1 MKRSMRK
8 GKQILGII
16 LAVIMMMGVIPME
29 GLQFVMEVYAEETTP
44 TSGTCGKNGEDNLTW
59 ELSDDKTLTI
69 SGTGDMENWDSYSP
83 WKNLNIKSVV
93 ITKGVTTIGNGAF
106 AGCSNLREIVIP
118 EGVTTIGE
126 RVFSNCNSLTEITIP
141 DSVTVIGARVFEYCT
156 NLIGIIIPEGVT
168 TIGEYAFYC
177 CSNLTEIIIP
187 DKVTS
192 IGKRAF
198 CNCSDLTEIIM
209 PKKMTMIGEG
219 TFSGC
224 GSLRKITIPESVTS
238 IEAYTFEK
246 CSSLIEITIP
256 SSVTSIRHAAFF
268 HCDSLEKIKILGNV
282 TMIEPYVFSQCSSLT
297 EVTIP
302 NSVTSIGDQA
312 FSQCSSLTEIIIPE
326 GVTEIGWSAFYN
338 CSNLTKITIPNSV
351 TYITYN
357 AFAGCSSLREIV
369 IPEGVTRI
377 ESNTFSGC
385 SSLTEITIPSGVTKI
400 SGEAFSDCSSL
411 KEITIPERVHW
422 IENGAFS
429 GCSSLTEI
437 TIPSSVTSV
446 GKEAFSGC
454 SSLNDV
460 YYEGSEEDW
469 NKIHIYSN
477 NEDLTNATIHYNWYD
492 AEEPG
497 TPDSSGDIQCGSFFS
512 VEVGK
517 YGYITAKT
525 FADDLESL
533 KTLTN
538 SITWTSSDES
548 IATVKDVKFILGS
561 YPIKYETE
569 QGTYERWDAI
579 AGIRIDGIS
588 EGSTIITGKAP
599 GCSDVTCEVTVVEP
613 PATEEE
619 GIGNGGSLI
628 LGEDI
633 SGSADEDSAVFEF
646 FPANWELK
654 HAAFPIAIEMEDK
667 GDYYELRGSVGI
679 GKSDLLDDDTS
690 WDKYKKNVEDA
701 QASEDTIEA
710 LHCFRDKYDI
720 KSAVMVSTDGCNVL
734 PEVAVMGYI
743 ENTYDK
749 NWNLISGSG
758 KLATEAKW
766 EGSLNWQF
774 VTPIGP
780 LYLNL
785 KGSGEI
791 SGKLGPKYDYNERKL
806 DLLDGELKLTP
817 KIALEGGY
825 GIDKVATVGAEGSL
839 SLPVTLIPAT
849 KGDLEAK
856 AALNVNLVF
865 VIDYSRDL
873 AKLTVPLWDTTTTN
887 KFRSKSIQARKGTEF
902 SVGTFTEIDTSSLND
917 ASAWNTGN
925 RQTAKTRTRS
935 AATDTEVTLLDGVLG
950 GSLPMQAEVDGK
962 RVVVFQSYDGDRTT
976 LNSPILMYS
985 VYENNAWSEPKAV
998 WDTGTAD
1005 MYADMKVVN
1014 GKLSLVW
1021 QKEKAET
1028 TGDVTN
1034 DSENVLKQI
1043 AHNSEIC
1050 FSVFDEET
1058 NTFSDPAYVT
1068 NNDSC
1073 DMMPRICDNSD
1084 EIVLSWVRN
1093 DAADLMQEKGSNKIY
1108 TVAWNGTAF
1117 DAETELVKASGTVDD
1132 YVLYKNGDEVE
1143 TIFAGQSNEMTAM
1156 FDTDGRVIEELS
1168 DLFMFSEDGSISS
1181 IQYVDGQIVCVSNGT
1196 LYAYDPADKT
1206 VETYQAG
1213 ESAFG
1218 SEIQYASNGGK
1229 SGYVWSLYDEETDT
1243 GSIVASMKTE
1253 DGYSEPVTLYE
1264 KEGVIW
1270 RYVSPI
1276 INEDGNW
1283 QFVANAE
1290 DAGDGTHSL
1299 ISIVKAPKT
1308 GVALAGASVDENDIV
1323 NGETGVDYFLTN
1335 TGDTPI
1341 TELELT
1347 ITLADGKTITKKV
1360 PVNIQP
1366 GEDAVGTAYVDLSDV
1381 DSQQKAQISISEK
1394 GQTDTEGC
1402 TVEDTIGLPDIS
1414 VTGNMVED
1422 GENVQVTAVLSN
1434 EGTVD
1439 AETSLVLFGDE
1450 TQKEELGRKDKIVL
1464 KAKEKQSISFTIPK
1478 DKIVYNENDAAYLTL
1493 KAELDGGDYDE
1504 SNNIAYVVLYKEK
1517 TSGPNPDD
1525 TTENPGGNVT
1535 PPTGNTGTSSSVSG
1549 NTGSTGQSQTGPV
1562 QNTNGRKMLPVGMML
1577 TDSRTNARYVVTE
1590 AGQSVAYV
1598 KNLNKKS
1605 ISAIVPSNITFGNIT
1620 YKVTNIAA
1628 NAFSGCKKLKS
1639 VTIGKNVITIGNNAF
1654 KKCTSLKKVI
1664 IPARVTTIGKNAF
1677 AGCKKLKNVIV
1688 KTKVLK
1694 KIGKN
1699 AFKGI
1704 NKAAKIK
1711 VPKKKLTAY
1720 KKLFKKAKLAKSI
1733 KITR

>member
-1 MKRSMRK
+1 MKKNMAKTFSNKLIMKYVMEKEKRKLMALKLIMFFLECVICLGILGCFISIKNVYASDMNIKNEQQLLNLYGDATQLENQIIELTALETWQAGSMWYDQKFETNHNFEVSFSYWAGGGREDSY
-8 GKQILGII
+8 GGADGII
-16 LAVIMMMGVIPME
+16 LNLSEKLGVGASGENQGFIGGNAYGIEFDSYPRNTGDPDGKHVAIIKGSTSNHLVYNLDDRVDDSQWHGVDVIYNDNE
-29 GLQFVMEVYAEETTP
+29 LEVYLDGERLLICSDISLPETVYIGV
-44 TSGTCGKNGEDNLTW
+44 SAGTGSGKNRHLIKNLVANGNAITENSVANGELQCTNKCSVYTRDSEFIFPIAFAEDN
-59 ELSDDKTLTI
+59 
-69 SGTGDMENWDSYSP
+69 DSL
-83 WKNLNIKSVV
+83 K
-93 ITKGVTTIGNGAF
+93 
-106 AGCSNLREIVIP
+106 
-118 EGVTTIGE
+118 
-126 RVFSNCNSLTEITIP
+126 
-141 DSVTVIGARVFEYCT
+141 
-156 NLIGIIIPEGVT
+156 
-168 TIGEYAFYC
+168 
-177 CSNLTEIIIP
+177 
-187 DKVTS
+187 
-192 IGKRAF
+192 
-198 CNCSDLTEIIM
+198 
-209 PKKMTMIGEG
+209 
-219 TFSGC
+219 
-224 GSLRKITIPESVTS
+224 
-238 IEAYTFEK
+238 AYTEGIK
-246 CSSLIEITIP
+246 WSSE
-256 SSVTSIRHAAFF
+256 
-268 HCDSLEKIKILGNV
+268 
-282 TMIEPYVFSQCSSLT
+282 
-297 EVTIP
+297 
-302 NSVTSIGDQA
+302 
-312 FSQCSSLTEIIIPE
+312 
-326 GVTEIGWSAFYN
+326 
-338 CSNLTKITIPNSV
+338 
-351 TYITYN
+351 
-357 AFAGCSSLREIV
+357 
-369 IPEGVTRI
+369 
-377 ESNTFSGC
+377 
-385 SSLTEITIPSGVTKI
+385 
-400 SGEAFSDCSSL
+400 
-411 KEITIPERVHW
+411 
-422 IENGAFS
+422 
-429 GCSSLTEI
+429 
-437 TIPSSVTSV
+437 
-446 GKEAFSGC
+446 
-454 SSLNDV
+454 
-460 YYEGSEEDW
+460 
-469 NKIHIYSN
+469 
-477 NEDLTNATIHYNWYD
+477 
-492 AEEPG
+492 
-497 TPDSSGDIQCGSFFS
+497 
-512 VEVGK
+512 
-517 YGYITAKT
+517 
-525 FADDLESL
+525 
-533 KTLTN
+533 
-538 SITWTSSDES
+538 DES
-548 IATVKDVKFILGS
+548 IATVSRGAFVLS
-561 YPIKYETE
+561 SSATKYETE
-569 QGTYERWDAI
+569 EGMYETWKAT
-579 AGIRIDGIS
+579 GLVKVNGIS
-588 EGSTIITGKAP
+588 PGITTIIGRAAN
-599 GCSDVTCEVTVVEP
+599 GDEVTCEVTVVDSP
-613 PATEEE
+613 VTEESV
-619 GIGNGGSLI
+619 GTGGSLT

-633 SGSADEDSAVFEF
+633 SGSADEDSGVLEF
-646 FPANWELK
+646 FPGNWSLK
-654 HAAFPIAIEMEDK
+654 SALFPVEISIKEDPK
-667 GDYYELRGSVGI
+667 THNYAVRGTVGI
-679 GKSDLLDDDTS
+679 GKANWLDDDS
-690 WDKYKKNVEDA
+690 KWSKYKKNVSDA
-701 QASEDTIEA
+701 NKYTGRVDCLEKYADTWGVKSMTA
-710 LHCFRDKYDI
+710 VTTDKF
-720 KSAVMVSTDGCNVL
+720 NVL
-734 PEVAVMGYI
+734 PKLSVMGYI
-743 ENTYDK
+743 ENTYDQ
-749 NWNLISGSG
+749 NWNMISGTG
-758 KLATEAKW
+758 KLAADAKW
-766 EGSLNWQF
+766 EGSINWQF
-774 VTPIGP
+774 ITPIGP

-785 KGSGEI
+785 KGSGAL
-791 SGKLGPKYDYNERKL
+791 SGNLGPKYNYDEKKL
-806 DLLDGELKLTP
+806 EIIDGSLKMTP
-817 KIALEGGY
+817 SVALEGGY
-825 GIDKVATVGAEGSL
+825 GIDKVATVGAEGRL
-839 SLPVTLIPAT
+839 SLPISLIPAT

-887 KFRSKSIQARKGTEF
+887 KLRSKSIQARKGTEF

-917 ASAWNTGN
+917 ASAWNMGN
-925 RQTAKTRTRS
+925 RQTAKARTRS
-935 AATDTEVTLLDGVLG
+935 AAMDTEVTLLDGVLG

-1005 MYADMKVVN
+1005 MYADMKVVD
-1014 GKLSLVW
+1014 GKLALVW

-1043 AHNSEIC
+1043 AQNSEIC

-1117 DAETELVKASGTVDD
+1117 DAETEVVKASGTVDD

-1143 TIFAGQSNEMTAM
+1143 TIFAGQSNGMTAM

-1181 IQYVDGQIVCVSNGT
+1181 IQYVDGQVVCVSNGT

-1290 DAGDGTHSL
+1290 DTGDGTHSL

-1450 TQKEELGRKDKIVL
+1450 TQKAELGRKDKIVL

-1517 TSGPNPDD
+1517 TPGTNPDD

-1535 PPTGNTGTSSSVSG
+1535 PPTGNTGTSSPVSG

-1562 QNTNGRKMLPVGMML
+1562 QNTSGRRVLPVGTML

-1628 NAFSGCKKLKS
+1628 SAFSGCKKLKS
-1639 VTIGKNVITIGNNAF
+1639 VIIGNNVTTIGNNAF

-1677 AGCKKLKNVIV
+1677 FGCKKLKNVIV

-1733 KITR
+1733 RITR

>member
-1 MKRSMRK
+1 MENIMKKMRR
-8 GKQILGII
+8 I
-16 LAVIMMMGVIPME
+16 LAVSVALVILVSVVPLNN
-29 GLQFVMEVYAEETTP
+29 GINTNIAIRKVKAETTLSNP
-44 TSGTCGKNGEDNLTW
+44 IIVGNPDDDPDHQGYSEQIVTWDCLWFGMYPQSEVNTSDQIYKVLNKLPDSAWDTNNDTSINGVKYRRFKGEDAPRTGTNDYYYNWNDDYQTYHYFKYEPIKWRILNINSQDAFLMSDKVLDSQIYHAQDGKKLWEDSTLRSWLNGLDESNNSKNEDYSENNFIDCAFSIKEKRAIQTTNNSNYHRLYPGNDTKDKIFVLSDFELSNEKGASYGFVRQGLRDEARWRKCSTYAWSRGIMRHQADVNGEHINTVIDNVRYWSRTPGNQTFSESTVDELGYVISGWRSDVTGVGVCPALYIN
-59 ELSDDKTLTI
+59 LSDTSAYSYAGTVSS
-69 SGTGDMENWDSYSP
+69 SGAVNEVEPPDRSDIEQ
-83 WKNLNIKSVV
+83 
-93 ITKGVTTIGNGAF
+93 GNPF
-106 AGCSNLREIVIP
+106 AGGDLQCSKS
-118 EGVTTIGE
+118 
-126 RVFSNCNSLTEITIP
+126 FSLET
-141 DSVTVIGARVFEYCT
+141 
-156 NLIGIIIPEGVT
+156 
-168 TIGEYAFYC
+168 GEYRY
-177 CSNLTEIIIP
+177 LT
-187 DKVTS
+187 
-192 IGKRAF
+192 
-198 CNCSDLTEIIM
+198 
-209 PKKMTMIGEG
+209 PK
-219 TFSGC
+219 
-224 GSLRKITIPESVTS
+224 
-238 IEAYTFEK
+238 
-246 CSSLIEITIP
+246 
-256 SSVTSIRHAAFF
+256 
-268 HCDSLEKIKILGNV
+268 
-282 TMIEPYVFSQCSSLT
+282 
-297 EVTIP
+297 
-302 NSVTSIGDQA
+302 
-312 FSQCSSLTEIIIPE
+312 
-326 GVTEIGWSAFYN
+326 
-338 CSNLTKITIPNSV
+338 
-351 TYITYN
+351 
-357 AFAGCSSLREIV
+357 
-369 IPEGVTRI
+369 
-377 ESNTFSGC
+377 
-385 SSLTEITIPSGVTKI
+385 
-400 SGEAFSDCSSL
+400 AFSDNLDSL
-411 KEITIPERVHW
+411 K
-422 IENGAFS
+422 
-429 GCSSLTEI
+429 SLI
-437 TIPSSVTSV
+437 S
-446 GKEAFSGC
+446 
-454 SSLNDV
+454 D
-460 YYEGSEEDW
+460 
-469 NKIHIYSN
+469 
-477 NEDLTNATIHYNWYD
+477 
-492 AEEPG
+492 
-497 TPDSSGDIQCGSFFS
+497 
-512 VEVGK
+512 
-517 YGYITAKT
+517 
-525 FADDLESL
+525 
-533 KTLTN
+533 
-538 SITWTSSDES
+538 ITWTSSDES
-548 IATVKDVKFILGS
+548 IAIVSKGGFTLPVA
-561 YPIKYETE
+561 PTAYETE
-569 QGTYERWDAI
+569 QGFYMTWMSHGLLRI
-579 AGIRIDGIS
+579 GGRKAG
-588 EGSTIITGKAP
+588 TAMITGRS
-599 GCSDVTCEVTVVEP
+599 SDGTTVSCEVTVVEP
-613 PATEEE
+613 PDSGKE
-619 GIGNGGSLI
+619 GVGNGGSLT

-633 SGSADEDSAVFEF
+633 SGSADEDSGVLEF
-646 FPANWELK
+646 FPGNWSLK
-654 HAAFPIAIEMEDK
+654 SALFPVEISIKEDPK
-667 GDYYELRGSVGI
+667 THNYTVRGTVGI
-679 GKSDLLDDDTS
+679 GKANWLDDDS
-690 WDKYKKNVEDA
+690 KWSKYKKNVSDA
-701 QASEDTIEA
+701 NKYTGRVDCLEKYADAWGVKSMTSVTT
-710 LHCFRDKYDI
+710 DKF
-720 KSAVMVSTDGCNVL
+720 NVL
-734 PEVAVMGYI
+734 PKLSVMGYI

-749 NWNLISGSG
+749 NWNLISGTG
-758 KLATEAKW
+758 KLAADAKW
-766 EGSLNWQF
+766 EGSINWQF
-774 VTPIGP
+774 ITPIGP

-785 KGSGEI
+785 KGSGAL
-791 SGKLGPKYDYNERKL
+791 SGNLGPKYNYDEKKL
-806 DLLDGELKLTP
+806 EIIDGSLTLTP
-817 KIALEGGY
+817 SVALEGGY
-825 GIDKVATVGAEGSL
+825 GIDKVATVGAEGRL
-839 SLPVTLIPAT
+839 SLPISLIPAT

-865 VIDYSRDL
+865 VIDYSHDL

-887 KFRSKSIQARKGTEF
+887 KLRSKSIQARKGTEF

-925 RQTAKTRTRS
+925 RQTAKARTRS
-935 AATDTEVTLLDGVLG
+935 VATDTEVTLLDGVLG
-950 GSLPMQAEVDGK
+950 GSLPMQAEVAGK
-962 RVVVFQSYDGDRTT
+962 RVVVFQSYDGNRTT

-1005 MYADMKVVN
+1005 MYADMKVVD
-1014 GKLSLVW
+1014 GKLALVW

-1028 TGDVTN
+1028 TGNVTN

-1043 AHNSEIC
+1043 AQNSEIC

-1093 DAADLMQEKGSNKIY
+1093 DAADLMQEKGLNKIY

-1143 TIFAGQSNEMTAM
+1143 AVFVGQSNGMTAM

-1181 IQYVDGQIVCVSNGT
+1181 IQYVDGQVVCVSNGT

-1218 SEIQYASNGGK
+1218 SEIQHASNGGK

-1276 INEDGNW
+1276 IDEDGNW
-1283 QFVANAE
+1283 QFVTNAE

-1402 TVEDTIGLPDIS
+1402 TAEDTIGLPDIS

-1450 TQKEELGRKDKIVL
+1450 TQKAELDRKDKIVL

-1478 DKIVYNENDAAYLTL
+1478 DKIVYNENDAAYLTI
-1493 KAELDGGDYDE
+1493 KAESDGGDYDE

-1517 TSGPNPDD
+1517 TPGANPDD

-1535 PPTGNTGTSSSVSG
+1535 PPTGNTGTSSPVSG

-1562 QNTNGRKMLPVGMML
+1562 QNTNGRVLPVGTML
-1577 TDSRTNARYVVTE
+1577 TDSRTNACYVVTE

-1620 YKVTNIAA
+1620 YKVTSITA

-1639 VTIGKNVITIGNNAF
+1639 VTIGNNVTTIGNNAF

-1711 VPKKKLTAY
+1711 VPKKKLTGY

-1733 KITR
+1733 RITR